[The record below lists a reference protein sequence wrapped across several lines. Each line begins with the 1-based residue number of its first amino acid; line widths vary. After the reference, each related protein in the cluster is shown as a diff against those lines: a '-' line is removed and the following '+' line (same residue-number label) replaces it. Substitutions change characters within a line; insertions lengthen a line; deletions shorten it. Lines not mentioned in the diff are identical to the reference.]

1 MKPVLL
7 TLSLIV
13 ASLGLAACA
22 SDPSTG
28 YAFARLHDDSVTSV
42 AVPIFQNQTFD
53 QGVGAELAEAVTK
66 EIQRRTKWVVTSPD
80 RADRVLDATIIKS
93 TQSLLAVDRETGLG
107 QQLAVVITIDFQFSD
122 AHTGEVLFARRN
134 FSASDFYVPSIQA
147 GERRAVGRHGA
158 IDRLAKDIVAELQ
171 AAW

>member
-1 MKPVLL
+1 MKSALL
-7 TLSLIV
+7 TLSLII
-13 ASLGLAACA
+13 ASLAACA

-28 YAFARLHDDSVTSV
+28 YAFARLHDDAVTSV
-42 AVPIFQNQTFD
+42 AVPIFQNHTFD
-53 QGVGAELAEAVTK
+53 QGIGAELAEAVTK

-80 RADRVLDATIIKS
+80 HADRVLDGTITRS

-107 QQLAVVITIDFQFSD
+107 QQLAVVITIDFRFSN
-122 AHTGEVLFARRN
+122 ARTGDVLLARQN
-134 FSASDFYVPSIQA
+134 FSASDFYAPSIEA

-158 IDRLAKDIVAELQ
+158 INRLAQDIVAELQ